1 MGMDIKKRIDDA
13 VTLLQGKIEN
23 PPEFAIV
30 LGSGLGEYA
39 DELDNPVRVA
49 YSDIP
54 GFPVSTVEG
63 HEGRFVFGERMG
75 KRVVC
80 MQGRFHFYEGYSQ
93 QELTIPIRVMKK
105 LGANTLV
112 LTNAAGG
119 VNLDFEDGVLMM
131 IEDHINFSGDNPLMG
146 GNLDEFGPRF
156 PDMTRVYNREI
167 RQKLNEVAARENIG
181 LREGVYM
188 MFTGPCYESPAEIRM
203 ARTMGADAVGM
214 STVPEAI
221 VAAHAGMRVL
231 GISCITN
238 MAAGVKDV
246 PLDHS
251 EVMVTAQRVRGDFK
265 RLLDL
270 AVSEVL

>member
-1 MGMDIKKRIDDA
+1 MDIKKRIDEA
-13 VTLLQGKIEN
+13 AALLRSKITET
-23 PPEFAIV
+23 PEIGIV
-30 LGSGLGEYA
+30 LGSGLGEYG
-39 DELDNPVRVA
+39 DELQNPTMVS
-49 YSDIP
+49 YQDIP

-63 HEGRFVFGERMG
+63 HAGQFIFGERMG

-80 MQGRFHFYEGYSQ
+80 MQGRFHYYEGYSQ

-105 LGANTLV
+105 LGVETLI

-131 IEDHINFSGDNPLMG
+131 ISDHINFSGDNPLMG

-156 PDMTRVYNREI
+156 PDMTRIYDRDI
-167 RQKLNEVAARENIG
+167 RQKLNVAAKNENIG
-181 LREGVYM
+181 MREGVYM
-188 MFTGPCYESPAEIRM
+188 MFTGPSYETPAEIHMSR
-203 ARTMGADAVGM
+203 AMGADAVGM

-221 VAAHAGMRVL
+221 VAYHAGMRVL

-246 PLDHS
+246 PLNHM
-251 EVMVTAQRVRGDFK
+251 EVVVTAQRVRGDFK
-265 RLLDL
+265 KLLDIAL
-270 AVSEVL
+270 SEVL